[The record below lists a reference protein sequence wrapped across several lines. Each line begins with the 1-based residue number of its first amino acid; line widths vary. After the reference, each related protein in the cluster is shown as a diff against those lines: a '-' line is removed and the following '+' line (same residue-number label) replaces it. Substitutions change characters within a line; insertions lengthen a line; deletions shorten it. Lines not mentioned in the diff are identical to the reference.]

1 MGKYGLI
8 IGIAIGATEFR
19 LGVPFFF
26 FAFFCIVYCRTTTNN
41 VDFWQRSSAEVIPVS
56 VSGCMYSLFSA
67 RRRNVSDRS

>member
-19 LGVPFFF
+19 LGVRFF

-41 VDFWQRSSAEVIPVS
+41 VDFWQRSSEVIPVS

-67 RRRNVSDRS
+67 RRRNVSDRL